1 MVKALH
7 TCTIHTKT
15 YIHNHFNYPYVAI
28 PLKMTNTNTEM
39 DKDKE
44 NPNTSDKMEIEH
56 GTDNGD
62 ILSKQYELSDAQ
74 ISRILDTD
82 DDIDELQLDA
92 FALIRNG
99 GNTNTNKDQTTT
111 NTTTNTDNSQTDSDS
126 DLGLQNLTQK
136 TPPRTNYIQQD
147 TNTPDELNNG
157 SDNETTQTDSN
168 KAPPSTYRLL
178 SNIPTHLHST
188 FQTLNN
194 LNEKQIKTKTT
205 LENLTTHK
213 TDGTLPNNLNK
224 TTDCHIILD
233 DDLRQ
238 RWVQASRDAANKQLD
253 ILLEQHKRKLA
264 NIETKITHA
273 TRRIKDNITD
283 DTQAN
288 KILQRTEEISQR
300 FSARW
305 LSKHDTHHHKHN
317 KNVKRLKDKRQNR
330 NSTPTHNATVQNR
343 TPTRTTQPTTGV
355 HTPLSNSI
363 SPRGPPLNTTP
374 TYPTYSRNVHTRS
387 LPTNRTQQH
396 IRNPLMPSTTR
407 PNFLHGTSSTTNPA
421 LTNHIQQQIQNFI
434 LPTHILGYLHH
445 SANSYR
451 K

>member
-1 MVKALH
+1 MAKALH

-56 GTDNGD
+56 GTDNSD

-238 RWVQASRDAANKQLD
+238 RWVQASRDAAKKQLD

-288 KILQRTEEISQR
+288 KTLQ
-300 FSARW
+300 
-305 LSKHDTHHHKHN
+305 
-317 KNVKRLKDKRQNR
+317 
-330 NSTPTHNATVQNR
+330 
-343 TPTRTTQPTTGV
+343 
-355 HTPLSNSI
+355 
-363 SPRGPPLNTTP
+363 
-374 TYPTYSRNVHTRS
+374 
-387 LPTNRTQQH
+387 
-396 IRNPLMPSTTR
+396 
-407 PNFLHGTSSTTNPA
+407 
-421 LTNHIQQQIQNFI
+421 
-434 LPTHILGYLHH
+434 
-445 SANSYR
+445 
-451 K
+451 

>member
-1 MVKALH
+1 M
-7 TCTIHTKT
+7 I
-15 YIHNHFNYPYVAI
+15 
-28 PLKMTNTNTEM
+28 
-39 DKDKE
+39 
-44 NPNTSDKMEIEH
+44 
-56 GTDNGD
+56 TD
-62 ILSKQYELSDAQ
+62 Y
-74 ISRILDTD
+74 
-82 DDIDELQLDA
+82 
-92 FALIRNG
+92 
-99 GNTNTNKDQTTT
+99 
-111 NTTTNTDNSQTDSDS
+111 SDS

-355 HTPLSNSI
+355 HTPLPHSI

-434 LPTHILGYLHH
+434 RPTHILGYLHH